1 MVREEG
7 RGDSV
12 RSHHGV
18 APVLPHGEPRGS
30 KGSALGGVEG
40 QSPSPSPD
48 APFFIVGCSRSGTT
62 LLRLILCG
70 HSRLHIPPETWFI
83 ADLVARFPLDAALTP
98 AQAEAAADAMVG
110 HYRWPDLEIP
120 AAEFRAQARA
130 LAVPRLVDLIDLPF
144 REHLRRAGKPR
155 FGDKTPPYI
164 AIVPDLLALY
174 PGARFVNL
182 VRDGR
187 DVAISFVD
195 AHFHGRPYH
204 ADFEWTEAL
213 RLAERWRASLPAGR
227 LLDVRYE
234 DLVRAPEPTVRRICD
249 FLGEA
254 FEPAM
259 FSYRDR
265 LALVPERERWIQGSL
280 GRPISA
286 DAVAAWR
293 GRLTALECF
302 CIEASLR
309 RDLLSAGYRLRFGGR
324 GWRPLLAATAWLL
337 RRTAPL
343 LDRGVPALE
352 RRRVFRRAV
361 YL

>member
-1 MVREEG
+1 M
-7 RGDSV
+7 
-12 RSHHGV
+12 
-18 APVLPHGEPRGS
+18 
-30 KGSALGGVEG
+30 
-40 QSPSPSPD
+40 
-48 APFFIVGCSRSGTT
+48 
-62 LLRLILCG
+62 LRLILCG

-120 AAEFRAQARA
+120 AEEFRAQARA
-130 LAVPRLVDLIDLPF
+130 LAAPRLVDLIDLPF

-204 ADFEWTEAL
+204 ADFEWTQAL

-293 GRLTALECF
+293 GAADGAGVLLHRGVAAPGSAVRRLQ
-302 CIEASLR
+302 
-309 RDLLSAGYRLRFGGR
+309 
-324 GWRPLLAATAWLL
+324 AAL
-337 RRTAPL
+337 RRTRLAPAAGGDGLAAAASSAPL